1 MSGGKNYAKR
11 YAQYKPD
18 ATNFG
23 EYVDSRTD
31 LKDAWQRIQDDPDH
45 ADSQYWIKR
54 GATSKEA
61 FGRAHAA
68 EDSALLGGT
77 YMGATDYDVGTEAW
91 EGLFDDGKTSY
102 QQFLAGGGN
111 GGAGD
116 NLIGGTTG
124 GVTSDI
130 IAQDA
135 YSAPAYQDFSEY
147 SSLLDGNEGLL
158 YQPHTAEYQS
168 KFGTDMYNY
177 NPVELDP
184 WTARTVDWSPSLLD
198 ASDYLTN
205 EEKAA
210 KIKAAGTRDG
220 RDPYDPM
227 SDPANYMPGHELDAA
242 YYTGPD
248 TTWAGVPRVHFNWGT
263 KLGSLGNKFLGLQDP
278 TDILAAINALDAP
291 PAVDFGIGTNA
302 GVDIGE
308 LEIMTPDEESDTSSI
323 SQSL

>member
-1 MSGGKNYAKR
+1 MSGGKNYAKK

-23 EYVDSRTD
+23 KYVDSRAD

-68 EDSALLGGT
+68 EDAALLGGT

-91 EGLFDDGKTSY
+91 EGLFNDGRTSY
-102 QQFLAGGGN
+102 EDYIAGGN
-111 GGAGD
+111 GNGNGNGNGD

-135 YSAPAYQDFSEY
+135 YAAPAYQDFSEY

-158 YQPHTAEYQS
+158 YQPHTAEYQTQ
-168 KFGTDMYNY
+168 FGTGRYNY
-177 NPVELDP
+177 DPVQLDP

-198 ASDYLTN
+198 VSEYGPKPEVTTTTAPVFN
-205 EEKAA
+205 EGAEDNVEPNDGWDDAYAEYGSYPGDPTGRVA
-210 KIKAAGTRDG
+210 KPGAGTPSIMDVLSG
-220 RDPYDPM
+220 IF
-227 SDPANYMPGHELDAA
+227 
-242 YYTGPD
+242 TGP
-248 TTWAGVPRVHFNWGT
+248 
-263 KLGSLGNKFLGLQDP
+263 
-278 TDILAAINALDAP
+278 
-291 PAVDFGIGTNA
+291 
-302 GVDIGE
+302 
-308 LEIMTPDEESDTSSI
+308 
-323 SQSL
+323 

>member
-1 MSGGKNYAKR
+1 MSGGKNYAKK

-23 EYVDSRTD
+23 KYVDSRAD
-31 LKDAWQRIQDDPDH
+31 LKSAWQRIQDDPDH

-102 QQFLAGGGN
+102 QKFLAGGNGN
-111 GGAGD
+111 GNGNGNGT

-135 YSAPAYQDFSEY
+135 YAAPAYQDFSEY
-147 SSLLDGNEGLL
+147 SSLLDGTEGLL

-177 NPVELDP
+177 SPVQLDP
-184 WTARTVDWSPSLLD
+184 WTSRTVDWSPSLLD
-198 ASDYLTN
+198 VSEYGPKPEVVPNIVTQQQTEGGLNEVEIDDGWSDAYASYGSYPGD
-205 EEKAA
+205 
-210 KIKAAGTRDG
+210 
-220 RDPYDPM
+220 
-227 SDPANYMPGHELDAA
+227 PGH
-242 YYTGPD
+242 
-248 TTWAGVPRVHFNWGT
+248 GT
-263 KLGSLGNKFLGLQDP
+263 KDARVAKPGVGTPSFGDM
-278 TDILAAINALDAP
+278 LA
-291 PAVDFGIGTNA
+291 
-302 GVDIGE
+302 
-308 LEIMTPDEESDTSSI
+308 SI
-323 SQSL
+323 FTG

>member
-1 MSGGKNYAKR
+1 MAGGKNYAKR

-23 EYVDSRTD
+23 KYVDSLPH
-31 LKDAWQRIQDDPDH
+31 LKAAWQKIQDDPDH

-102 QQFLAGGGN
+102 EQFLAGGNGN
-111 GGAGD
+111 GNGNGD

-135 YSAPAYQDFSEY
+135 YAAPAYQDFSEY

-158 YQPHTAEYQS
+158 YQPHTAEYQTQ
-168 KFGTDMYNY
+168 FGTGRYNY
-177 NPVELDP
+177 DPVQLDP

-198 ASDYLTN
+198 ASDYGPKPVVTPAIVTQR
-205 EEKAA
+205 ESETQDTEIDDGWDDAYAA
-210 KIKAAGTRDG
+210 YGTYPGDPTGRVAKPGAGTPSFTDVVT
-220 RDPYDPM
+220 
-227 SDPANYMPGHELDAA
+227 SIF
-242 YYTGPD
+242 TG
-248 TTWAGVPRVHFNWGT
+248 
-263 KLGSLGNKFLGLQDP
+263 
-278 TDILAAINALDAP
+278 
-291 PAVDFGIGTNA
+291 
-302 GVDIGE
+302 
-308 LEIMTPDEESDTSSI
+308 
-323 SQSL
+323 